1 MFVHAPRLQR
11 PGSQPFKREPTCYKG
26 SFSEGGG
33 ALPLLPS
40 SPYSLHHHLPELGVA
55 EPSVAVGV
63 EPGKDLLDLLLR
75 QVLRE
80 LLHLRLGD
88 VAVLVLGEQTH
99 MTSIKF
105 SGFTPL
111 LLVRIW

>member
-1 MFVHAPRLQR
+1 MHLVCKGLAASL
-11 PGSQPFKREPTCYKG
+11 SKG
-26 SFSEGGG
+26 SLHVIKGLFRREEAPS
-33 ALPLLPS
+33 LS

-99 MTSIKF
+99 MTSMKF